1 MKKIVLSILLCS
13 LLIGCFAAFPAHA
26 DDAKVVAHWKFQ
38 NVDGYYKGDI
48 EKDDLQFIDLS
59 GNGNDLVTKVVG
71 KGAELDIFT
80 WDTGVDK
87 GASTTASAL
96 KINNTK
102 ILAAA
107 VDPYDESETSYSG
120 GYTSGKYLE
129 TIKGAPMNTSEFDE
143 GISVDIIFKLSPELD
158 NDYNRYT
165 GIFSRQGVIE
175 DQNEPPFSIALSE
188 WNDDPQTG
196 MMGENNKTWMQF
208 IHCDDVQKVNVE
220 MEEIKI
226 GADGW
231 HHLLVTTDGF
241 SITYYIDG
249 EPLRTFGDIPFIDV
263 TDPNY
268 SWEVGV
274 GRKFGGGHEN
284 DCKNENAA
292 EGMIRRLFAG
302 SIAEIRV
309 MDGPIEN
316 QDSLYFK
323 SVSYDKIPDPATPK
337 EYNPDDTTE
346 EITTEEVTTEEV
358 TTEEVTTEEV
368 TTEEQTTEAVTT
380 EKTDTTDAQT
390 TGAKTT
396 DKAPETTNGSGT
408 GGSNTGLIIGIIC
421 GVVAVAVIVVIIVV
435 VSKKKK

>member
-13 LLIGCFAAFPAHA
+13 LLIGCLAAFPAHA
-26 DDAKVVAHWKFQ
+26 EDAKVVAHWKLQ
-38 NVDGYYKGDI
+38 NADGYYTGDI
-48 EKDDLQFIDLS
+48 DKDELQFIDLS

-71 KGAELDIFT
+71 NGAQLDIFT
-80 WDTGVDK
+80 WDTGADK
-87 GASTTASAL
+87 GATTTQSAL

-102 ILAAA
+102 ILAEA
-107 VDPYDESETSYSG
+107 VDPYDSGETSYSG

-129 TIKGAPMNTSEFDE
+129 TIKGCKLNVNDFED
-143 GISVDIIFKLSPELD
+143 GISVDIIFKLSAELD

-188 WNDDPQTG
+188 WDDDPATG
-196 MMGENNKTWMQF
+196 MMGENKTWLQF
-208 IHCDDVQKVNVE
+208 VHCDDTSKVNVE
-220 MEEIKI
+220 MDEVKI

-263 TDPNY
+263 RDPNY

-284 DCKNENAA
+284 DCKNENAE

-316 QDSLYFK
+316 EDSLYYK
-323 SVSYDKIPDPATPK
+323 PVSYEKIPEPATPK
-337 EYNPDDTTE
+337 DPSQATE
-346 EITTEEVTTEEV
+346 TETETETEVVSDAPTE
-358 TTEEVTTEEV
+358 TEKETEPAKD
-368 TTEEQTTEAVTT
+368 TEAETKNNTV
-380 EKTDTTDAQT
+380 TTDAATNKPAET
-390 TGAKTT
+390 TG
-396 DKAPETTNGSGT
+396 
-408 GGSNTGLIIGIIC
+408 GGANQGGGANVGLIIGITA
-421 GVVAVAVIVVIIVV
+421 GVIAVICVV
-435 VSKKKK
+435 VFIVLKAKKKK